1 MTEESHPKRL
11 KQKRSK
17 SIEVVFS
24 DDELVALDQRRGEIP
39 RARFLRE
46 IALNQKPA
54 RLTTYKKVDPDLLI
68 EINRIGCNLN
78 QIAYFI
84 NRKDENVSIVDKLTV
99 LNALSLIR
107 DELNRIGGAD
117 L

>member
-1 MTEESHPKRL
+1 MTNESHPKRL

-24 DDELVALDQRRGEIP
+24 DDELLALDQRRGEIP

-54 RLTTYKKVDPDLLI
+54 KLTTYKKVDPVLLT

-78 QIAYFI
+78 QIVYFI
-84 NRKDENVSIVDKLTV
+84 NRKDENVHIVDKLMV
-99 LNALSLIR
+99 LKGLYLIR
-107 DELNRIGGAD
+107 DELNELRSASS
-117 L
+117 